1 MKNILFIGLAVFS
14 VSAFALTG
22 FLDKQWTEGS
32 NKYCKY
38 SNGKIVTVASYQL
51 CPLSIDQFFYCST
64 DDIFWGNK
72 KTSP

>member
-51 CPLSIDQFFYCST
+51 CPLSID
-64 DDIFWGNK
+64 
-72 KTSP
+72 